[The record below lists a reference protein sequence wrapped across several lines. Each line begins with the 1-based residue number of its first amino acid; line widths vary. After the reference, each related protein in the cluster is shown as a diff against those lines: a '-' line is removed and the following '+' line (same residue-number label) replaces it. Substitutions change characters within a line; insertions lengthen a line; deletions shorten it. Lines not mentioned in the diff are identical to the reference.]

1 MALSEAT
8 IALVKYDYEET
19 DLTIITIGKKHG
31 CSTSYICRLA
41 RNRGWLLRSIRL
53 GRTPRTP
60 VAVSE
65 AARAGIAQRLCSLIN
80 KKLDQMEK
88 DMESG
93 ALGSS
98 DLERDTKSV
107 GAMMSGMDKVMAP
120 ADADTKQKTKDA
132 AAQEADAG
140 LDEVARLQREIVE
153 RFERI
158 ERRREAARGSE

>member
-1 MALSEAT
+1 MALDEAT

-19 DLTIITIGKKHG
+19 DLTIIAIGKKLG
-31 CSTSYICRLA
+31 CSPSYICRLA

-60 VAVSE
+60 VPVSA

-107 GAMMSGMDKVMAP
+107 GAMMSGMEKVMERRRIE
-120 ADADTKQKTKDA
+120 DEKQKTKDA
-132 AAQEADAG
+132 AAAG
-140 LDEVARLQREIVE
+140 D
-153 RFERI
+153 
-158 ERRREAARGSE
+158 RRGPR